1 MKNHPF
7 QPLFGGED
15 SSKLAVEMVK
25 SLNEMKAR
33 GNRVSKKRTKPV
45 LPQPS
50 PTPIIQSS
58 KNPRSLAG
66 LGQFAGLLQNKKILM
81 IGVLLLLFLIVGL
94 LVYKQQEQKKKLLVL
109 AKQLKKLKHAR

>member
-15 SSKLAVEMVK
+15 SSKLAEMVK

-45 LPQPS
+45 LPQSS
-50 PTPIIQSS
+50 PTPIIQTP

-81 IGVLLLLFLIVGL
+81 IGALLLLILIIGL